1 MKDAL
6 AIHRMLLERETLHEI
21 VRLPSTIT
29 DAEDLPGAGL
39 PAERCLAT
47 RVFSFTAGDDRTTD
61 RAADRTTG
69 RTDGDLAAVIVLVGG
84 TVGTEPVRRALGAHS
99 VRPAA
104 ADVVNSLTDFAA
116 GLVCPLLLPASA
128 AVLIDRVITHRL
140 RGDDVVYTATG
151 EHGTALG
158 IRARDLYAASGAV
171 PIDLRPVITSGER
184 PPGRDRGL
192 RRSIW

>member
-29 DAEDLPGAGL
+29 NAEDLPGAGL

-47 RVFSFTAGDDRTTD
+47 HVFSFTAGEGRTT
-61 RAADRTTG
+61 
-69 RTDGDLAAVIVLVGG
+69 GDLAAVIVLVGS
-84 TVGTEPVRRALGAHS
+84 TISTEPVRRALGARS
-99 VRPAA
+99 VHPAA
-104 ADVVNSLTDFAA
+104 TDVVNSVTDFAA
-116 GLVCPLLLPASA
+116 GLVCPLLLPAST
-128 AVLIDRVITHRL
+128 AVLIDQVVTRRL

-171 PIDLRPVITSGER
+171 PVDLRSVIASAET
-184 PPGRDRGL
+184 PPGRGRRP
-192 RRSIW
+192 RRSTW

>member
-6 AIHRMLLERETLHEI
+6 AIHRMLLERETFHEI

-47 RVFSFTAGDDRTTD
+47 RVFSFDPGEFDPGEDRTTD
-61 RAADRTTG
+61 RTTG
-69 RTDGDLAAVIVLVGG
+69 GLAAVVVLVGG
-84 TVGTEPVRRALGAHS
+84 TIGTEPLRRALGALS
-99 VRPAA
+99 ARPAT
-104 ADVVNSLTDFAA
+104 ADVVNSVTDFAV
-116 GLVCPLLLPASA
+116 GLVCPLLLPAST
-128 AVLIDRVITHRL
+128 AVLIDRGITHRL

-171 PIDLRPVITSGER
+171 PVDLRPVIASAEQ
-184 PPGRDRGL
+184 PPGRA
-192 RRSIW
+192 RRLHRSTW